1 MADVLSFSRKKRKDN
16 VRNDSHFNTLMLQK
30 IMNHIYLQAKNNIDK
45 GFEGELYDLVNV
57 FCKTNKVDR
66 SLNER
71 FQKEI
76 SEENQSFS

>member
-45 GFEGELYDLVNV
+45 GFKGELYDLVNV

>member
-1 MADVLSFSRKKRKDN
+1 MADVLSFSRKKINDS

-45 GFEGELYDLVNV
+45 GFKGELYDLVNV

>member
-1 MADVLSFSRKKRKDN
+1 MADVLSFSRKKRKDS

-45 GFEGELYDLVNV
+45 GFKGELYDLVTV

-76 SEENQSFS
+76 SDEDQSFL

>member
-45 GFEGELYDLVNV
+45 GFKGELYDLVNV

-71 FQKEI
+71 FKKEI
-76 SEENQSFS
+76 SDEDQSFL

>member
-1 MADVLSFSRKKRKDN
+1 MADVLTFSKKRRKDN

-45 GFEGELYDLVNV
+45 GFQGELYDLVNV

-66 SLNER
+66 SLNDR
-71 FQKEI
+71 FQREVL
-76 SEENQSFS
+76 EEE

>member
-16 VRNDSHFNTLMLQK
+16 ARNDSHFNTLMLQK

-45 GFEGELYDLVNV
+45 GFKGELYDLVNV

-76 SEENQSFS
+76 SDENQSFS